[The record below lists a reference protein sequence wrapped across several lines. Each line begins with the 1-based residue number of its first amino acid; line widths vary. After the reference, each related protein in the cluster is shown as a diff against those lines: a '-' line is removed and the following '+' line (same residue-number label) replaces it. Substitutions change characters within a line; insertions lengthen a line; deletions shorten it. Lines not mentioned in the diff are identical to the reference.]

1 MNEQAFLSNV
11 SKLHAPEETNTEEV
25 YSTPPK
31 VTLPPVV
38 AVEVYRNDIRIVR
51 ASQPYNGGGIRRACT
66 EISAASIKNA
76 QHIISNSEPELPS
89 LITLTYPE
97 TYPVDGRVVKA
108 HFRALKERIR
118 RKFGDYS
125 YFCCQEYQARGAPHL
140 HIAVNIDLRQ
150 CGEITKLHRG
160 AGQRRPAFETHKP
173 TQDWL
178 FLAWSEIVSN
188 DIPELDWWGVTGEDV
203 EAMGQ
208 AYHVYNSG
216 VSWEMMRKDNGA
228 KLYLVKELSALKG
241 YQKEIPDD
249 FENPGRHFLYS
260 PDMKPSPIV
269 TLEAT
274 EQIIRQLLHELAWK
288 WLPAANRPLYK
299 DLWNVASE
307 LVIKLLETGA
317 NLLDPER
324 LQALRTYT
332 DLRCQQFTD
341 WAAIE
346 MQAWTAETKRLVD
359 ALNYWRH
366 RQRVIANSLSWE
378 ATHGD
383 I

>member
-1 MNEQAFLSNV
+1 MTEQTFSCQM
-11 SKLHAPEETNTEEV
+11 SQKCTHSRENTEEV
-25 YSTPPK
+25 SPNTPK

-38 AVEVYRNDIRIVR
+38 AIEVYRNDVRIVR
-51 ASQPYNGGGIRRACT
+51 ASQPYNGGGVRRACT
-66 EISAASIKNA
+66 EISASSIKNA

-97 TYPVDGRVVKA
+97 TYPIDGRVVKA

-125 YFCCQEYQARGAPHL
+125 YFCCQEYQKRGAPHL
-140 HIAVNIDLRQ
+140 HIATNIDLRQ

-178 FLAWSEIVSN
+178 FSAWAEIVSN
-188 DIPELDWWGVTGEDV
+188 DLPELDWWGVTDNDLQ
-203 EAMGQ
+203 AMGQ
-208 AYHVYNSG
+208 AYNGHNSG

-260 PDMKPSPIV
+260 PDMKPSAIL

-274 EQIIRQLLHELAWK
+274 EQVIRQLLHELAWK
-288 WLPAANRPLYK
+288 WLPAANRPLYR
-299 DLWNVASE
+299 DLWNVSSE
-307 LVIKLLETGA
+307 LVVKMLESGS
-317 NLLDPER
+317 NVLDPEH
-324 LQALRTYT
+324 LHALRQYS

-341 WAAIE
+341 WAAAE
-346 MQAWTAETKRLVD
+346 MQAWTAETKRLRD
-359 ALNYWRH
+359 ALDYWTH
-366 RQRVIANSLSWE
+366 RKRIIANSLAWE
-378 ATHGD
+378 ATHG